1 MGLSEISWAG
11 GSTRRSV
18 GGAGSRCVVRR
29 RVSRV
34 TLEPSCVVLADV
46 GALAV
51 VGVNALV
58 EVVAAEAGEAGAGVT
73 AGAG

>member
-1 MGLSEISWAG
+1 M
-11 GSTRRSV
+11 
-18 GGAGSRCVVRR
+18 
-29 RVSRV
+29 
-34 TLEPSCVVLADV
+34 EPSCVVLADV